1 MAGDVPGLVPSLLP
15 ATLSRRPDTIV
26 DAFGPYVENK
36 PVKEGL
42 ECIGEKFASPDHVG
56 PKHVADFLEIGNS
69 ADREQLQRDA
79 YERVV
84 HMLENLGLE
93 PQKVD

>member
-1 MAGDVPGLVPSLLP
+1 MSRVLCPLYCLRHYPG
-15 ATLSRRPDTIV
+15 APDTIL

-36 PVKEGL
+36 LVKEGL
-42 ECIGEKFASPDHVG
+42 ECIGEKFASSDHVG

-79 YERVV
+79 YERVA

>member
-1 MAGDVPGLVPSLLP
+1 MSRVLCPLNCLRHYPG
-15 ATLSRRPDTIV
+15 APDTTL

-36 PVKEGL
+36 LVKEGL

-69 ADREQLQRDA
+69 ADREQLQREA
-79 YERVV
+79 YERVA
-84 HMLENLGLE
+84 HMLESLGLE